1 MVSAAVV
8 SSIVFLYW
16 VYGIERMVQIILCAD
31 ASAEVALMRKSVF
44 AFINNFVLY
53 LVLNHI
59 IFECYELSL

>member
-44 AFINNFVLY
+44 AFINFVLY